1 MSDATDRSTTP
12 IAPTTPTQDRRSFLT
27 TLGGAALAA
36 GGMGIFG
43 CATRPNGSATSGE
56 SSRASGASASG
67 GGAAI
72 APIGLQLYTV
82 RDEMKRDMAATLA
95 HVARIGYKEVE
106 FAGYFDRTPEQVR
119 AMLDANGLR
128 APSAHIPLQMI
139 QSNPAAV
146 IAAAKTIG
154 HEYVIHPYV
163 DEKSRGTTIA
173 AWRDMARAMND
184 AGAQLASSGLK
195 FGYHNH
201 DFEFPLVE
209 GKMPYEILVSETD
222 PRYVVME
229 MDLYWATKAG
239 QDPLAWFAKYP
250 GRFQLVHV
258 KDSRGAPN
266 NEMTPVGSGTID
278 WKRIFAQRAQ
288 AGIQHYIVEHDSAAD
303 YAGGAFA
310 SIESSYNYLSKL
322 RV

>member
-1 MSDATDRSTTP
+1 MSDATDRP
-12 IAPTTPTQDRRSFLT
+12 GTQDRRSFLT

-43 CATRPNGSATSGE
+43 CATRPNGSADGE
-56 SSRASGASASG
+56 STMATGSSASG
-67 GGAAI
+67 GAAI
-72 APIGLQLYTV
+72 TPIGLQLYTL

-139 QSNPAAV
+139 QSNPAGV

-173 AWRDMARAMND
+173 AWREMARAMNA
-184 AGAQLASSGLK
+184 AGAQLANAGLK

-209 GKMPYEILVSETD
+209 GTVPYEVLVGETD

-239 QDPLAWFAKYP
+239 QDPVAWFAKHP
-250 GRFQLVHV
+250 GRFELVHV
-258 KDSRGAPN
+258 KDSRGAPT
-266 NEMTPVGSGTID
+266 NEMAPVGSGSID
-278 WKRIFAQRAQ
+278 WKRIFAHRAE
-288 AGIQHYIVEHDSAAD
+288 AGIKHYVVEHDSAAD
-303 YAGGAFA
+303 YPGGAFA
-310 SIESSYNYLSKL
+310 SIEASYGYLSKL

>member
-1 MSDATDRSTTP
+1 MSDANDRSP
-12 IAPTTPTQDRRSFLT
+12 SQDRRTFLA

-36 GGMGIFG
+36 GGMSVLG
-43 CATRPNGSATSGE
+43 CATSA
-56 SSRASGASASG
+56 SRATDSGASSPSTSTG
-67 GGAAI
+67 GSAGALV

-95 HVARIGYKEVE
+95 RVAQVGYKEVE

-128 APSAHIPLQMI
+128 APSAHVPMQMI
-139 QSNPAAV
+139 QTNPSAA
-146 IAAAKTIG
+146 IAAAKAMG

-184 AGAQLASSGLK
+184 VGAQLASAGIR

-201 DFEFPLVE
+201 DFEFTMVE
-209 GKMPYEILVSETD
+209 GQVPYEILVSETD
-222 PRYVVME
+222 PRYVAME
-229 MDLYWATKAG
+229 LDLYWATKAG
-239 QDPLAWFAKYP
+239 QDPLAWFARYP

-258 KDSRGAPN
+258 KDSRGAPS
-266 NEMTPVGSGTID
+266 NEMVPVGSGSID

-288 AGIQHYIVEHDSAAD
+288 AGIQHYVVEHDSAAQ
-303 YAGGAFA
+303 YPGGAFA

>member
-1 MSDATDRSTTP
+1 MSDATDRPS
-12 IAPTTPTQDRRSFLT
+12 TQDRRTFLT

-56 SSRASGASASG
+56 SAVASGMSMG
-67 GGAAI
+67 GGAMI
-72 APIGLQLYTV
+72 APIGLQLYTL

-95 HVARIGYKEVE
+95 RVASIGYKEVE

-119 AMLDANGLR
+119 AMLDQNGLT
-128 APSAHIPLQMI
+128 APSAHVPLQMI
-139 QSNPAAV
+139 QANAAAV

-154 HEYVIHPYV
+154 HEYVINPYV
-163 DEKSRGTTIA
+163 DEKSRGKTIA
-173 AWRDMARAMND
+173 EWRNLAHAMND
-184 AGAQLASSGLK
+184 AGAQLANAGIK

-209 GKMPYEILVSETD
+209 GQVPYEVLVSETD
-222 PRYVVME
+222 PKYVAME

-239 QDPLAWFAKYP
+239 QDPVAWFAKHP

-266 NEMTPVGSGTID
+266 NEMAPVGSGTID
-278 WKRIFAQRAQ
+278 WKRIFAHRAEG
-288 AGIQHYIVEHDSAAD
+288 GIKHYIIEHDSAAE
-303 YAGGAFA
+303 YPGGAFA
-310 SIESSYNYLSKL
+310 SIEASYGYLSKL